1 MLHRRRRHR
10 RPSSRLRYLLAAPLV
25 ALSLGSGL
33 APAVT
38 AQAAVACVPDF
49 SNVAGV
55 NLDETTSCGST
66 TTEVAANVGGFATL
80 SPNDQFVARWDNT
93 YHGHAYVQAVD
104 GSGTVDLGEGIS
116 PAWAPDN
123 SRVALTTTDYQGTTT
138 LDVVGRDGGGHQTIL
153 TETDGSDSYPAWSP
167 DGTKIATVHY
177 DTTSFRYS
185 VYAQDATGG
194 NRRMLTEAPTD
205 ATISG
210 APTWA
215 PDGNSVVYTM
225 MPSMGQFG
233 LYVVSLDGGNA
244 VQVPTLAGGQA
255 WGATFARNWALGYI
269 SDIGGPHF
277 VVQNAADPTGAFQF
291 PYVNSFS
298 MPEFRPRGTDTPP
311 PATWPPRGVRTAR
324 WATGRCRY
332 R

>member
-123 SRVALTTTDYQGTTT
+123 SRVALTTR
-138 LDVVGRDGGGHQTIL
+138 L
-153 TETDGSDSYPAWSP
+153 
-167 DGTKIATVHY
+167 
-177 DTTSFRYS
+177 
-185 VYAQDATGG
+185 
-194 NRRMLTEAPTD
+194 
-205 ATISG
+205 
-210 APTWA
+210 
-215 PDGNSVVYTM
+215 
-225 MPSMGQFG
+225 
-233 LYVVSLDGGNA
+233 
-244 VQVPTLAGGQA
+244 
-255 WGATFARNWALGYI
+255 
-269 SDIGGPHF
+269 
-277 VVQNAADPTGAFQF
+277 
-291 PYVNSFS
+291 
-298 MPEFRPRGTDTPP
+298 
-311 PATWPPRGVRTAR
+311 GVRTGQRSRPCTTTPRRSGTRCMPRMPRAG
-324 WATGRCRY
+324 TGAC
-332 R
+332 